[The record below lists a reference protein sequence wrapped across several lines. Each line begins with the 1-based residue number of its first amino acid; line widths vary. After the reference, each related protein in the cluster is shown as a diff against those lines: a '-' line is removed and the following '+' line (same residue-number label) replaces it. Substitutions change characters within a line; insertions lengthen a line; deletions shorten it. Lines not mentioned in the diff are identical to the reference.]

1 MSVTDSIPVV
11 HEYNFNEHETVF
23 VGESVNLTVEYSQNV
38 LTFLWYRVH
47 ASLPA
52 GSRSSIINYSINGR
66 NYSSLILSNLTTDD
80 WGMYVFTASNHCGTS
95 SVNVTLDIKSGEGY
109 SMYNTIMYVQPLLK
123 DLSCKGH
130 YIEPPSVSEVLNAT
144 LPLKMDITGP
154 QTCIYTF

>member
-95 SVNVTLDIKSGEGY
+95 SVNVTLDIKSGEWY
-109 SMYNTIMYVQPLLK
+109 SMYM
-123 DLSCKGH
+123 
-130 YIEPPSVSEVLNAT
+130 
-144 LPLKMDITGP
+144 
-154 QTCIYTF
+154 F